1 MKKQNLKSLTLNKK
15 LVSNFTQSEITGG
28 GYSADNTNCASYC
41 YACGQ
46 VPTKRTRCCME

>member
-1 MKKQNLKSLTLNKK
+1 MKKQSLKSLMLNKK
-15 LVSNFTQSEITGG
+15 LVSNFTQIEITGG
-28 GYSADNTNCASYC
+28 YTGDNTYCASYC

>member
-15 LVSNFTQSEITGG
+15 LVSNVTKLELTGG
-28 GYSADNTNCASYC
+28 GYSAATQCASYC

-46 VPTKRTRCCME
+46 VPTKQSRCCNQ